1 MPTNYGNARVQ
12 IGHTMVGSVRVHGL
26 SYASALLP
34 RLRILLQWTLGHM
47 ISSRPDTTPTAY
59 EIGDIG
65 GEVSLGAQG
74 PVVGRLVAGVQSQ
87 RLRSFGY
94 VDEQPSEALLDLD
107 WYRYERIEE
116 YRQGRSLDFWL
127 QLWGRAYL
135 STGQE
140 DARIEGFTVRVP
152 QEDWLAVHSALT
164 GDVVNLLEVRYHL
177 SYADQFRAS
186 LQELRQARSCID
198 QGDFFE
204 AVVRSRKAI
213 LLLEPVVKADTDQD
227 LKQALARLV
236 DDRHAEIYATLAA
249 RLKDMG
255 NVQVHSGTAPGYSR
269 AEALFAVRA
278 TELMCELIG
287 ALVRNPRRSPP
298 TA

>member
-1 MPTNYGNARVQ
+1 
-12 IGHTMVGSVRVHGL
+12 VRVHGIG
-26 SYASALLP
+26 YASALLP

-47 ISSRPDTTPTAY
+47 SSSRPDTAPTPY
-59 EIGDIG
+59 EIDDVG
-65 GEVSLGAQG
+65 GEVSFGTQG
-74 PVVGRLVAGVQSQ
+74 PVVGRLIPAAQSQ
-87 RLRSFGY
+87 RIRSYAY
-94 VDEQPSEALLDLD
+94 VTEQPSELLLDLD

-116 YRQGRSLDFWL
+116 YRQGRSLDLWL

-135 STGQE
+135 ATGQ
-140 DARIEGFTVRVP
+140 DNARIEGFTVRVP

-164 GDVVNLLEVRYHL
+164 GDTVNLLEIRYHL

-186 LQELRQARSCID
+186 LLELRQARSCID

-204 AVVRSRKAI
+204 AVVRARKAI
-213 LLLEPVVKADTDQD
+213 LLVEPVVKAHADQD
-227 LKQALARLV
+227 LRQALARLV
-236 DDRHAEIYATLAA
+236 DDRHAEIYSTVAA

-255 NVQVHSGTAPGYSR
+255 NVQVHSGSAPGYSR

-278 TELMCELIG
+278 TELMCELVG
-287 ALVRNPRRSPP
+287 ALVRKPRRPPP